1 MALQKWVNVGFS
13 GSGMQSSFATRTFH
27 FVPALKP
34 VSYGFSGFDALK
46 AAPFLFLWLQIG
58 PPNNNNNKN
67 LFLSMESTISYPR
80 QGKDRAHRQQVTAI
94 NGRCMA
100 VDS

>member
-1 MALQKWVNVGFS
+1 VNVGFS

-46 AAPFLFLWLQIG
+46 ADPFLFL
-58 PPNNNNNKN
+58 
-67 LFLSMESTISYPR
+67 
-80 QGKDRAHRQQVTAI
+80 
-94 NGRCMA
+94 
-100 VDS
+100 